1 MSQDFK
7 KENRTSISLDEGS
20 GVCLKKETEYTQRI
34 LRACRKSQGWYLNE
48 TEFVVP
54 GKLLPENKR
63 ILGDVLRESSCCKH
77 RNIYFED
84 QRHSCLHQHRRE
96 WNHCLTWCGIFL
108 HQRTCSRSN
117 PHSFWSSLRKGAPFP
132 QRCTW
137 NFWKLVEHAV
147 TEVYFKNQRKWYIQK
162 EGVAMGLSMAVILPI
177 YGSKALTKNCLK
189 ERHSSTSTA
198 ELPIGELQEKSN
210 LAWLLQP
217 IHRLLLPVS

>member
-1 MSQDFK
+1 MKSFLADMDEVVRDFHENGSSNEDLNDNQKFTKWYKERATQKNPERCFQKMNQDFK

-96 WNHCLTWCGIFL
+96 
-108 HQRTCSRSN
+108 
-117 PHSFWSSLRKGAPFP
+117 
-132 QRCTW
+132 
-137 NFWKLVEHAV
+137 
-147 TEVYFKNQRKWYIQK
+147 
-162 EGVAMGLSMAVILPI
+162 
-177 YGSKALTKNCLK
+177 
-189 ERHSSTSTA
+189 
-198 ELPIGELQEKSN
+198 
-210 LAWLLQP
+210 
-217 IHRLLLPVS
+217 